1 VLKER
6 SYEKANNLKD
16 FESKETKVLSRI
28 VKVGKCHLFLRE
40 ERK

>member
-6 SYEKANNLKD
+6 RYEKANNLKD
-16 FESKETKVLSRI
+16 FESRETKVLNRI
-28 VKVGKCHLFLRE
+28 VKVGKCHLSLRE